1 MRDEVLVSYLRFFRI
16 RIGMVR
22 YVQVIQGLAR
32 LQGYFF
38 EKDQKMLN
46 PKRKQTGGIPQR
58 QKTTS
63 ANAAS
68 ASP

>member
-1 MRDEVLVSYLRFFRI
+1 
-16 RIGMVR
+16 MVR